1 MTASCKLFRKY
12 IFPVNFV
19 SSQKAWLLLCELC
32 HCRKLFKDR
41 VFLGVGEYLDQSLP
55 GMCRYPLR
63 APTPLESILWPIIGP
78 ILTTFGETVT
88 RF

>member
-1 MTASCKLFRKY
+1 MTAPCKLFRKY

-41 VFLGVGEYLDQSLP
+41 VFLGGWGVPGSIITGYVPLPSQSP
-55 GMCRYPLR
+55 YPTGVYSLANDR
-63 APTPLESILWPIIGP
+63 ANFDHFW
-78 ILTTFGETVT
+78 
-88 RF
+88 